1 MSAVESFVMRFA
13 VVARGAEEGRADS
26 CDEQHGGCGDEHAG
40 EFQSPPVGVG
50 LAVDDHGS

>member
-1 MSAVESFVMRFA
+1 MRFA